1 MSESVFRLSIRE
13 PDGST
18 GLVELSPAMA
28 EALYKSGLRVL
39 EDLGH
44 EVGTDYQGGSEFL
57 SIEWDDSLTEVTLSG
72 YRVSTEAAAEVLSLG
87 LLTLIADFLK
97 RDE

>member
-1 MSESVFRLSIRE
+1 
-13 PDGST
+13 
-18 GLVELSPAMA
+18 MA

-39 EDLGH
+39 EDQGH

-87 LLTLIADFLK
+87 FTRAVTDFLK